1 MATISELYDRT
12 NRINDI
18 KGNTP
23 ILRKRNFIDVEF
35 DLLLDRTPNVFD
47 VTVTHI
53 DNSTDDATI
62 IIDDSVDID
71 ILKQDDKRIMTNSNL
86 VKNGD
91 LFTWQNIVWLV
102 LIDDIV
108 SVGNYYKFRVRPC
121 NYNLKWITANGTIS
135 GNGMGVPCAARNQT
149 LYSLGVRSNYDII
162 ETLNAKAS
170 IEIPNTEEVRRITR
184 GDIFYIGGDSY
195 YVTMTDRVSF
205 PNVLHILLAQD
216 ELNVQ
221 TEEDDII
228 DKKLINNTI
237 EIINID
243 NVAEITLLNSLQLI
257 IKTKFNGSVV
267 DNPTITYSSSDDDI
281 AVINSSGL
289 IMPIAEGSVT
299 ITANSSAA
307 QSQDSFLLN
316 IVPVVSD
323 NYKTHII
330 GDESITVYETNN
342 YEANFYNN
350 GVLVVNNG
358 TWALTDLLDNPT
370 SFASISV
377 AANTC
382 SVTAN
387 NNKNQHIKLKYYL
400 DTDPSVFAEK
410 NIKIKGIY

>member
-121 NYNLKWITANGTIS
+121 NYNLKWITANGTVS

-170 IEIPNTEEVRRITR
+170 IEIPNSEEVRQITR

-205 PNVLHILLAQD
+205 PNVLHMLLAQD
-216 ELNVQ
+216 ELNTQ

-228 DKKLINNTI
+228 DKKLINTTI

-267 DNPTITYSSSDDDI
+267 DNPTITYLSSDDDI

-330 GDESITVYETNN
+330 GDELITVYETNN

-350 GVLVVNNG
+350 GALVVNNG
-358 TWALTDLLDNPT
+358 TWVLTDLLDNPT

-377 AANTC
+377 ATNTC

-387 NNKNQHIKLKYYL
+387 NNKNQQVKLKYYL
-400 DTDPSVFAEK
+400 NTDPSIFAEK
-410 NIKIKGIY
+410 IIKIKGIY

>member
-1 MATISELYDRT
+1 MATILELYDRT

-35 DLLLDRTPNVFD
+35 ELLLDRTPNVFD

-53 DNSTDDATI
+53 DNSTDDVTI
-62 IIDDSVDID
+62 IIDDGVEID
-71 ILKQDDKRIMTNSNL
+71 ILKQDDKRIMTNSDL

-91 LFTWQNIVWLV
+91 IFTWQNIVWLV
-102 LIDDIV
+102 LMDDIV

-149 LYSLGVRSNYDII
+149 LYSLGIRSSYDMIR
-162 ETLNAKAS
+162 TLDAKTS
-170 IEIPNTEEVRRITR
+170 IEMPNTEEVRQINR

-195 YVTMTDRVSF
+195 YVTMTDKVSF
-205 PNVLHILLAQD
+205 PNVLHMLLGQD
-216 ELNVQ
+216 EINTQ

-228 DKKLINNTI
+228 DKKLINTTI

-257 IKTKFNGSVV
+257 IKTKFNGSIV

-281 AVINSSGL
+281 AIINPSGL
-289 IMPIAEGSVT
+289 IMPVAEGSVI
-299 ITANSSAA
+299 ITANSTAA
-307 QSQDSFLLN
+307 QSQDSFSLN

-323 NYKTHII
+323 NYNTHIV
-330 GDESITVYETNN
+330 GDESITVYETNS

-350 GVLVVNNG
+350 GVLVVDNG
-358 TWALTDLLDNPT
+358 TWILTDLFDNPT
-370 SFASISV
+370 SFASIDV
-377 AANTC
+377 VANTC
-382 SVTAN
+382 SITAN
-387 NNKNQHIKLKYYL
+387 NNKNQQIKLKYYL
-400 DTDPSVFAEK
+400 DTDPSIFAEK
-410 NIKIKGIY
+410 IIKIKGIY